1 MLVCYMQMEYLC
13 TINITQIIKNT
24 NKSSMETIKIKTV
37 REIIGELEVGGMV
50 KLDGVSAGAVQASC
64 SAMKSEGREY
74 MTKKMDGGIV
84 VVRVK

>member
-1 MLVCYMQMEYLC
+1 MFVSYLQKGYLC
-13 TINITQIIKNT
+13 SINIVIKIKNA

-50 KLDGVSAGAVQASC
+50 KLDGVSAGAVQACC
-64 SAMKSEGREY
+64 SAMKSETREY

>member
-1 MLVCYMQMEYLC
+1 MKK
-13 TINITQIIKNT
+13 IQIITLLAMISLTAMAQKPKVYVT
-24 NKSSMETIKIKTV
+24 

-64 SAMKSEGREY
+64 SAMKSETRDY

>member
-1 MLVCYMQMEYLC
+1 MFVWYLQKGYLC
-13 TINITQIIKNT
+13 SINIAQKIKNT
-24 NKSSMETIKIKTV
+24 NKSNMETIKIKTV

-64 SAMKSEGREY
+64 SAMKSDTREY

>member
-1 MLVCYMQMEYLC
+1 MLVLYYRKGYLC
-13 TINITQIIKNT
+13 SINIRQKIKNT
-24 NKSSMETIKIKTV
+24 NKSNMRTIKIKTV

-64 SAMKSEGREY
+64 SAMKSETREY

-84 VVRVK
+84 VARVK

>member
-1 MLVCYMQMEYLC
+1 MLVSYYRKGYLC
-13 TINITQIIKNT
+13 SINIIIKIENT

-64 SAMKSEGREY
+64 SAMKSEAREY

>member
-1 MLVCYMQMEYLC
+1 MLVCYMQIEYLC
-13 TINITQIIKNT
+13 TINIIQKNKNT

-64 SAMKSEGREY
+64 SAMKSEAREY

>member
-1 MLVCYMQMEYLC
+1 MLVSYYRKGYLC
-13 TINITQIIKNT
+13 SINIIIKIENT

-50 KLDGVSAGAVQASC
+50 KLDGVSTGAVQTSC

>member
-1 MLVCYMQMEYLC
+1 MLYLC
-13 TINITQIIKNT
+13 SINIIQKIKNT

-50 KLDGVSAGAVQASC
+50 KLDGVSAGAVQTCC

>member
-13 TINITQIIKNT
+13 TINIAQIIKNT
-24 NKSSMETIKIKTV
+24 NKSHMETIKIKTV

-64 SAMKSEGREY
+64 SAMKSETREY

>member
-1 MLVCYMQMEYLC
+1 MFVWYLQKGYLC
-13 TINITQIIKNT
+13 SINIIQIIKNT
-24 NKSSMETIKIKTV
+24 NKSDMETIKIKTV

-64 SAMKSEGREY
+64 SAMKSDTREY

>member
-1 MLVCYMQMEYLC
+1 MFVWYLQKGYLC
-13 TINITQIIKNT
+13 SINIRQKIKNT
-24 NKSSMETIKIKTV
+24 NKSGMETIKIKTV

-64 SAMKSEGREY
+64 SAMKSETREY

>member
-1 MLVCYMQMEYLC
+1 MEYLC
-13 TINITQIIKNT
+13 TINIIQIIKNII
-24 NKSSMETIKIKTV
+24 KSSMETIKIKTV

-50 KLDGVSAGAVQASC
+50 KLDGVSAGGVQASC
-64 SAMKSEGREY
+64 SAMKSETREY

>member
-1 MLVCYMQMEYLC
+1 
-13 TINITQIIKNT
+13 
-24 NKSSMETIKIKTV
+24 
-37 REIIGELEVGGMV
+37 MV

-64 SAMKSEGREY
+64 SAMKSDTREY

>member
-1 MLVCYMQMEYLC
+1 
-13 TINITQIIKNT
+13 
-24 NKSSMETIKIKTV
+24 METIKIKTV

-50 KLDGVSAGAVQASC
+50 KLGGVSAGAVQASC
-64 SAMKSEGREY
+64 SAMKSETREY